1 MSPADPARDGQTLAG
16 NGSGEASGSA
26 MTAPSAVTT
35 ISLSPAIDHHIGIA
49 GFTAGTLNRVHR
61 EEMYAGG
68 KAVNVAACLADL
80 GVAVTVTGLLGSDN
94 ADVFERLFASKGIR
108 DACVRFPGRT
118 RSNIKIVSG
127 DMPQVT
133 EINFPGSFPGNE
145 YLARVERAVETLLAD
160 CSCFV
165 LAGSLPAGVATTYY
179 ADLIGRLQAAGKRV
193 ALDSSG
199 GALRHGVIARP
210 WLIKPNLA
218 ELEEL
223 VDEPLPDAVAAAA
236 AARRLVATGI
246 ERVVVSLGER
256 GALFV
261 TADRCLQA
269 IPPPTIV
276 HSTVGAGDALLA
288 GHIVGCLYGWPL
300 ARSARLAIAAASA
313 RLATIGSGLPPRREV
328 EALMATIELRELD
341 PD

>member
-1 MSPADPARDGQTLAG
+1 MI
-16 NGSGEASGSA
+16 
-26 MTAPSAVTT
+26 APFSVTT
-35 ISLSPAIDHHIGIA
+35 VSLSPAIDHCIGIA
-49 GFTAGTLNRVHR
+49 GFAAGKLNRVSR
-61 EEMYAGG
+61 EEMHAGG

-80 GVAVTVTGLLGSDN
+80 GVAVTVTGLLGRDN
-94 ADVFERLFASKGIR
+94 ARVFERLFASKGIR

-118 RSNIKIVSG
+118 RSNVKIISG
-127 DMPQVT
+127 DPPQVT
-133 EINFPGSFPGNE
+133 EINFPGSFPGKE
-145 YLARVERAVETLLAD
+145 YLARVERALAALLAD

-165 LAGSLPAGVATTYY
+165 LAGSLPAGIPSTYY

-199 GALRHGVIARP
+199 GALRHGIIASP

-223 VDEPLPDAVAAAA
+223 IGEPLPDAAAAAA
-236 AARRLVATGI
+236 AARRLVAAGI
-246 ERVVVSLGER
+246 EHVVVSLGER

-276 HSTVGAGDALLA
+276 LSTVGAGDALLA
-288 GHIVGCLYGWPL
+288 GQIAGCLRGWPL
-300 ARSARLAIAAASA
+300 ASSARLAIAAASA
-313 RLATIGSGLPPRREV
+313 RLGMIGSGLPPRPQLA
-328 EALMATIELRELD
+328 ALMAAVELRELD
-341 PD
+341 RG

>member
-1 MSPADPARDGQTLAG
+1 MTSPF
-16 NGSGEASGSA
+16 
-26 MTAPSAVTT
+26 AVTT
-35 ISLSPAIDHHIGIA
+35 VSLNPAIDHGIGIA
-49 GFTAGTLNRVHR
+49 DFAAGRLNRVNR
-61 EEMYAGG
+61 EEMHAGG

-94 ADVFERLFASKGIR
+94 AGVFERLFASKGIR
-108 DACVRFPGRT
+108 DACVRFPGHT

-127 DMPQVT
+127 DMPQLT

-145 YLARVERAVETLLAD
+145 YLAHVERAVDALLAE

-165 LAGSLPAGVATTYY
+165 LAGSLPAGIPTTYY

-199 GALRHGVIARP
+199 GALRHGVNARP

-223 VDEPLPDAVAAAA
+223 VGEPLSDAAAA
-236 AARRLVATGI
+236 TAARRLVAAGI

-261 TADRCLQA
+261 TADRCLRA

-276 HSTVGAGDALLA
+276 RSTVGAGDALLA
-288 GHIVGCLYGWPL
+288 GHIAGCMRGWPL
-300 ARSARLAIAAASA
+300 PNSARLAIAAASA
-313 RLATIGSGLPPRREV
+313 RVGMIGSGLPPRPQV
-328 EALMATIELRELD
+328 EALLATVELRELD

>member
-1 MSPADPARDGQTLAG
+1 MSPPLAVAAIG
-16 NGSGEASGSA
+16 LN
-26 MTAPSAVTT
+26 
-35 ISLSPAIDHHIGIA
+35 PAIDHHIRIA
-49 GFTAGTLNRVHR
+49 CFTVGALNRVSR
-61 EEMYAGG
+61 EETHAGG

-80 GVAVTVTGLLGSDN
+80 GVGVALTGLLGSDN
-94 ADVFERLFASKGIR
+94 AEVFERLFAGKGICDR
-108 DACVRFPGRT
+108 CVRFPGRT

-127 DMPQVT
+127 EPPQVT
-133 EINFPGSFPGNE
+133 EINYPGQFAGE
-145 YLARVERAVETLLAD
+145 GYLAAVQRAVDALLAD

-165 LAGSLPAGVATTYY
+165 LAGSLPADIPANFY
-179 ADLIGRLQAAGKRV
+179 AELIGRLQAAGKRV

-199 GALRHGVIARP
+199 AALRHGVAARP

-223 VDEPLPDAVAAAA
+223 VGDALPGPAAAA
-236 AARRLVATGI
+236 GAARRLVAGGI

-276 HSTVGAGDALLA
+276 DSTVGAGDALLA
-288 GHIVGCLYGWPL
+288 GHIAGCLRGWPL
-300 ARSARLAIAAASA
+300 TDSARLAIACASA
-313 RLATIGSGLPPRREV
+313 RLGMIGSGLPPRPQLA
-328 EALMATIELRELD
+328 ALMAAVELRELD
-341 PD
+341 RG